1 MEAIH
6 ATSYVITA
14 NEIAPH
20 WYWMKCMATDKYGNK
35 THYGWNKYGLE
46 VFEAVQPFTLDKYRF
61 YQLNERAT
69 AIQDNTGT
77 TGLVS
82 EPQLELIAILR
93 VRIECHR

>member
-1 MEAIH
+1 M
-6 ATSYVITA
+6 
-14 NEIAPH
+14 
-20 WYWMKCMATDKYGNK
+20 
-35 THYGWNKYGLE
+35 
-46 VFEAVQPFTLDKYRF
+46 DKYRF

-69 AIQDNTGT
+69 AIQDNTGA